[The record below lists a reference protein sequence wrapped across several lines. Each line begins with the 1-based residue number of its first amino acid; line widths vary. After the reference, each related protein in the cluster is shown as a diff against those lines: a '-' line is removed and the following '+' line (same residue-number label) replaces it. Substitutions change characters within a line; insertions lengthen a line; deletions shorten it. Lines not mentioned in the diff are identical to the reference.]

1 MPFFPRVRG
10 TRLEVLGE
18 LASVLQER
26 CLRLSPRQ
34 YLPPMVGLEAGGGQE
49 RNGAG
54 GIGGRG
60 RQPLLAEGPEG

>member
-34 YLPPMVGLEAGGGQE
+34 YLPPMVGLEAGADR

-54 GIGGRG
+54 GTGQG
-60 RQPLLAEGPEG
+60 PPASPAEGPEN

>member
-34 YLPPMVGLEAGGGQE
+34 YLPPMVGLEAGADRREMGQ
-49 RNGAG
+49 
-54 GIGGRG
+54 GGRG
-60 RQPLLAEGPEG
+60 EGPPASPAEGPEN

>member
-18 LASVLQER
+18 TRLGAAGAVPPSLAQAVLAS
-26 CLRLSPRQ
+26 
-34 YLPPMVGLEAGGGQE
+34 MVGLEAGAQE

-60 RQPLLAEGPEG
+60 RQPLPGRRA